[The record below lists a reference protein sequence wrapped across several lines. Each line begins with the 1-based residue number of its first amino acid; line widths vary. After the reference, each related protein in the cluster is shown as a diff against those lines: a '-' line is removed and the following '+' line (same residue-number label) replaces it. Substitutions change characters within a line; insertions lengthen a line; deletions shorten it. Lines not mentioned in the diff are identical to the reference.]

1 MSCVQRNWDGL
12 GHVQGSRTCICTCTV
27 GHEVILGDEIKVIN
41 GVTAVQKAK
50 KTFGFVK
57 EEGRKMHITGN
68 GSALQLN
75 ENVMC
80 PHMYII
86 VNKYDNK

>member
-1 MSCVQRNWDGL
+1 MCTKKFRWF
-12 GHVQGSRTCICTCTV
+12 RTCTDT
-27 GHEVILGDEIKVIN
+27 EELILWDEIKVIN
-41 GVTAVQKAK
+41 GVTAVQKEK
-50 KTFGFVK
+50 RLGGLLKRICIGK
-57 EEGRKMHITGN
+57 GRKMHITGN

-80 PHMYII
+80 PHVFYII